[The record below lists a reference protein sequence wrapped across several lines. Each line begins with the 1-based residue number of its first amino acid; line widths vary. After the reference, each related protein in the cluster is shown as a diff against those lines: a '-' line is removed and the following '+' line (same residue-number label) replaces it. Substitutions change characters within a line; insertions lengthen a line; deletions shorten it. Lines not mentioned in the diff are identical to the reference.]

1 METPLMVA
9 SRAGHFGIVKALLGA
24 GANIDHLNEVGS
36 FYVYLDRIF
45 VFYGRYFR
53 TVKTR

>member
-1 METPLMVA
+1 MVA